1 MLSTEPAPTA
11 TALFDE
17 NGFMRSSKKS
27 ALKTDLAVERT
38 ARNLSYEYLLLDG
51 GALLWSTPY
60 PHGNKATIQSF
71 IDAFRKKIRS
81 YQKDATTYLA
91 LDR

>member
-1 MLSTEPAPTA
+1 MLSTELAPTA

-17 NGFMRSSKKS
+17 NGFMRSSQKS
-27 ALKTDLAVERT
+27 ALKNDLAVERT

-60 PHGNKATIQSF
+60 PHSNKVTVQSF
-71 IDAFRKKIRS
+71 VNAFRKK
-81 YQKDATTYLA
+81 D
-91 LDR
+91 